1 MKQSYFKR
9 LLLAMGVLSATS
21 VSAIDLPYAKAPA
34 DGKTYILVSRLKPA
48 SYLRETSWDGS
59 LYLQPYDLNEQQKAA
74 FTAKLNE
81 DGTWNFYKEMVET
94 YEGEEEPYKYM
105 VYMGIPA
112 GTDNLRLREL
122 DPVSWTVEPTRL
134 NDYYMLKAGLGQGNA
149 QTEGGYLHLNNG
161 GEFLVITEPTN
172 QWFPDF
178 YGGIQRDENEDPVYD
193 EAGFVEPLNPISRY
207 WAFVEID
214 DVPAYA
220 VKVQLYALLQGIEE
234 NYLGDDAFNA
244 GFQQAL
250 DAAMPYYEKQD
261 FTEGDLAAAKGIVD
275 AKLALYN
282 EIKAAQDLLGDQ
294 SDYKLST
301 AIEAATTA
309 FNTLT
314 DTQALT
320 DAQATLKEA
329 ETAFALGGDDLT
341 ALGRNMSFED
351 LSAQGGSQ
359 TSSVAGAPAGWNVYV
374 RGEQVVTAD
383 DVRAAGITAWHGA
396 NYDAEGSPMDGELA
410 FGLWNSGV
418 PQYEISQTISGLENG
433 SYTISAGL
441 MVGANGNGSRRTTQ
455 RIFGNL
461 NSKYFASEDEYN
473 LEVLDQSEVYSF
485 EGLVEPVTDR
495 ELQPISVRAFVF
507 DGTLT
512 FGLRTDGN
520 IAAANREGSNGA
532 GGDGWFKL
540 DNFRITKEGYIQDD
554 ALAIYNHYNE
564 VYDRFLDE
572 AMQQSVKDELKSIT
586 GGAIGADSSQEE
598 IIAAIVK
605 LKDMY
610 PTVEA
615 SVAAYKRL
623 YEAIENGIAQQIEYE
638 YSATIDDFSDMVMEA
653 QDMYDEAE
661 VGEQEI
667 NEMIARL
674 AAGLEELKATAV
686 SLGDVT
692 FVLKNNSFEDLSNQG
707 GIPSDGAQ
715 RAPAGWTLTVDG
727 EVVEGTPGFGWCAI
741 NRGDAI
747 DVTDYEGNHYDHQ
760 YTDGEFLWGIWNGN
774 IPEIELSQTL
784 KHLPAGNYTLQ
795 ADVMVEYNWAGNC
808 LTTQRLFANNFVQ
821 MFGSEGYHEI
831 NLPEDA
837 KNATVLTYADYTC
850 TSDDPLTHLLRP
862 MEVNFDVDESGI
874 AVIGFRTNSISD
886 LGEAQNNGKGW
897 FKLDNFRLTYNSAEV
912 STGIATLKPAAT
924 TASTIYG
931 LDGQRRTQMQR
942 GLNIVRKDG
951 KAVKLISK

>member
-1 MKQSYFKR
+1 MKQNYFKR
-9 LLLAMGVLSATS
+9 MLLAMGVLSATS
-21 VSAIDLPYAKAPA
+21 VSAIDLPYAQAPA

-48 SYLRETSWDGS
+48 SYIRETSWDGS

-74 FTAKLNE
+74 FTAKQNE
-81 DGTWNFYKEMVET
+81 DGTWSFYKEMVET

-105 VYMGIPA
+105 VYMGFPS
-112 GTDNLRLREL
+112 GTDNLRIREL
-122 DPVSWTVEPTRL
+122 DPVIWTVEPTSL
-134 NDYYMLKAGLGQGNA
+134 KDYYMLKAGTGQGNA
-149 QTEGGYLHLNNG
+149 LTEGSYLHLNNG
-161 GEFLVITEPTN
+161 GEYLVITEPTN
-172 QWFPDF
+172 NWFPDF
-178 YGGIQRDENEDPVYD
+178 YGGIQRDENEEPVYD
-193 EAGFVEPLNPISRY
+193 EAGFVVPVNPISRY

-214 DVPAYA
+214 DVPAFA
-220 VKVQLYALLQGIEE
+220 IKVQLYALLQGIEE
-234 NYLGDDAFNA
+234 NYLGEDAFNA

-261 FTEGDLAAAKGIVD
+261 FTEEDLTAAKTIVD
-275 AKLALYN
+275 AKIALYN
-282 EIKAAQDLLGDQ
+282 EIKAAQELLGDQ
-294 SDYKLST
+294 SDYKLTT
-301 AIEAATTA
+301 AIEQATTA
-309 FNTLT
+309 FNAQT
-314 DTQALT
+314 DPQALAE
-320 DAQATLKEA
+320 AQTALKEA
-329 ETAFALGGDDLT
+329 EMAYALGGDDLT
-341 ALGRNMSFED
+341 ALGMNMSFED

-359 TSSVAGAPAGWNVYV
+359 TSGVAGAPAGWNVYV

-383 DVRAAGITAWHGA
+383 DVRAAGITAWHGV
-396 NYDAEGSPMDGELA
+396 NKDAEGGPMDGEVA
-410 FGLWNSGV
+410 FGLWTSGV
-418 PQYEISQTISGLENG
+418 PQYEISQTITGLENG

-441 MVGANGNGSRRTTQ
+441 MVGANNNGSRRTTQ

-461 NSKYFASEDEYN
+461 NSKYFASEDDYN
-473 LEVLDQSEVYSF
+473 PAELDQSEVYSF
-485 EGLVEPVTDR
+485 EGLTEPITDR
-495 ELQPISVRAFVF
+495 ELQPISVRAFVY

-520 IAAANREGSNGA
+520 IAAANRESGNSA

-540 DNFRITKEGYIQDD
+540 DNFRITKEGYILDD
-554 ALAIYNHYNE
+554 ALAIYYHFCSVYGNLVGE
-564 VYDRFLDE
+564 V
-572 AMQQSVKDELKSIT
+572 MQQSVKDNLKEELKSGID
-586 GGAIGADSSQEE
+586 GGVDQAVIGS
-598 IIAAIVK
+598 IVK

-610 PTVEA
+610 PAVEA

-638 YSATIDDFSDMVMEA
+638 YSATIDEFSDMVMEA

-686 SLGDVT
+686 NLGDVT
-692 FVLKNNSFEDLSNQG
+692 FVLKNPSFEDLSNQG
-707 GIPSDGAQ
+707 NSPSDGAQ
-715 RAPAGWTLTVDG
+715 RAPLGWTLTVDG
-727 EVVEGTPGFGWCAI
+727 QVVEGTPGFGWCAI

-784 KHLPAGNYTLQ
+784 NHLPAGNYTLQ

-831 NLPEDA
+831 NLPDDA

-862 MEVNFDVDESGI
+862 MEVNFDVDETGM

-886 LGEAQNNGKGW
+886 MGEAQNNGKGW

-912 STGIATLKPAAT
+912 STGITALKPASNNAN
-924 TASTIYG
+924 TIYG
-931 LDGQRRTQMQR
+931 LDGQRRTSLKR

-951 KAVKLISK
+951 KVVKMISK